1 MHLQDILNVLQQH
14 EAFAG
19 LVREVIT
26 MREDC
31 IKELHSADI
40 DRLSQISGKI
50 LAYDEII
57 AMCDLD
63 LLRKRFPEI

>member
-1 MHLQDILNVLQQH
+1 MQLQDNLNVLQNH

-19 LVREVIT
+19 LVREVVT

-57 AMCDLD
+57 AICNWDSLI
-63 LLRKRFPEI
+63 KRFPDS

>member
-1 MHLQDILNVLQQH
+1 MQLQDNLNVLQNH

-19 LVREVIT
+19 LVREVVT

-57 AMCDLD
+57 AICNWDSLI
-63 LLRKRFPEI
+63 KRFPNA

>member
-1 MHLQDILNVLQQH
+1 VQLQDNLNVLQNH

-19 LVREVIT
+19 LIREVVT

-57 AMCDLD
+57 ALCNWDFLI
-63 LLRKRFPEI
+63 KRFPDA

>member
-1 MHLQDILNVLQQH
+1 MQLQDNLNVLQGH

-19 LVREVIT
+19 LVREVVT

-57 AMCDLD
+57 GLCGWDSLI
-63 LLRKRFPEI
+63 KRFPDS

>member
-1 MHLQDILNVLQQH
+1 MQLQDTLNVLQNH

-19 LVREVIT
+19 LVREVVT

-57 AMCDLD
+57 AICNWDSLI
-63 LLRKRFPEI
+63 KRFPDA